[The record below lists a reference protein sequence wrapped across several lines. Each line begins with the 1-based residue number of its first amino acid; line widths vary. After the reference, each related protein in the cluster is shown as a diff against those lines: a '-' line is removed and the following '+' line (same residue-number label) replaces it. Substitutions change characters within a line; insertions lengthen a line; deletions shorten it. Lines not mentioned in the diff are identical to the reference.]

1 MRNPLSM
8 LSRCLFTL
16 LLLLPVSTNV
26 FANYSIGLA
35 TWTGYPDNV
44 QGFKESFSRLQLDE
58 KKLANFSYQW
68 F

>member
-8 LSRCLFTL
+8 LSRYLFTL
-16 LLLLPVSTNV
+16 LLLLPASSPV
-26 FANYSIGLA
+26 FANYSVGLA
-35 TWTGYPDNV
+35 TWTGYLDNV